1 MQIKSRANKLDFATA
16 AGTQI
21 RAGTQTMTMQL
32 GPRGLQLGLRGVR
45 PGKGDGTQTG
55 IQQIHDVMMSRWDLD
70 FSMIHSP
77 WYALGV
83 FSIAKLHTNRLFGK
97 FNISASVAPLV
108 CARVASSSLWQA
120 WNNLKRPKGSRRAKQ
135 SG

>member
-1 MQIKSRANKLDFATA
+1 
-16 AGTQI
+16 
-21 RAGTQTMTMQL
+21 MTMQL